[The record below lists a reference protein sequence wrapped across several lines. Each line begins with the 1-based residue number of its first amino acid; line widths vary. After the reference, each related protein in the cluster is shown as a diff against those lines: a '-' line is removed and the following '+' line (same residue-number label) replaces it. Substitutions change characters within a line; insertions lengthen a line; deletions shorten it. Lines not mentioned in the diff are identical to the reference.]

1 MAGLQPLLRSFEL
14 EAVGE
19 RAYRAPNADGTSGV
33 VFGGQLLG
41 QSIVAALRDHE
52 GKRVKTIHTIFARGA
67 SPDDGVD
74 IDVEVMHAGRAFGS
88 STVTIRQG
96 DRLCTRSLVLVSA
109 DEDDLM
115 RHADPMPEIGA
126 PEDAPA
132 GGNGDWEVR
141 IAGGVDISDPDA
153 VGPPQL
159 DVWTRWKGAPED
171 PILGQALVAYT
182 TDPFLIGT
190 AMRPH
195 AGIGQAQ
202 AHHTLSTG
210 VISHTL
216 TFHEP
221 VAAGEWL
228 LLSHHATYS
237 GHGRVHGRA
246 NIFQRGELVGSFV
259 QDSMA
264 RRIPEGRS
272 PSAL

>member
-1 MAGLQPLLRSFEL
+1 MAGLQSLLRSFEL
-14 EAVGE
+14 APSGE
-19 RAYRAPNADGTSGV
+19 GSYRAPNADDGHGV

-41 QSIVAALRDHE
+41 QSVVAALRDHE
-52 GKRVKTIHTIFARGA
+52 GKRVKTVHTVFARGA
-67 SPDDGVD
+67 SPDQDVD
-74 IDVEVMHAGRAFGS
+74 IDVDVMHAGRAFGS

-96 DRLCTRSLVLVSA
+96 DRLCTRSIVLLSA

-115 RHADPMPEIGA
+115 RHADPMPA
-126 PEDAPA
+126 LDPPEEAAA
-132 GGNGDWEVR
+132 GGDGDWEIR
-141 IAGGVDISDPDA
+141 IAGDVDIADPEA

-159 DVWTRWKGAPED
+159 DVWTRWRGAPED
-171 PILGQALVAYT
+171 PALAQALVAYT

-202 AHHTLSTG
+202 AHRTISTG

-221 VAAGEWL
+221 VTAGEWL

-237 GHGRVHGRA
+237 GHGRVYGRA

-259 QDSMA
+259 QDAMA

-272 PSAL
+272 ASAL